1 MVATELGRVV
11 MVLAAGTGGGV
22 TMGMCAM
29 GRGEEVRAGDGKVEG
44 I

>member
-1 MVATELGRVV
+1 MFVTELGTVV

-29 GRGEEVRAGDGKVEG
+29 GRGEDVRAGDGKVEG
-44 I
+44 M